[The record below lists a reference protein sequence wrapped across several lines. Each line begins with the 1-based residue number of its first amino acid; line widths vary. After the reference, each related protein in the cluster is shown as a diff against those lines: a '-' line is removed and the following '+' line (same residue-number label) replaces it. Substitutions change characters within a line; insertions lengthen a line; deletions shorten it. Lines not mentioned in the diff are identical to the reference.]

1 LFHIHAFM
9 FMVRILTGLSSWL
22 GMYYDWLSPGINL
35 FPVVALWYIPVYEF
49 LDMARVYGS
58 SRTAIFSKSLLVIT
72 GHLLLF
78 ATVTVISAL
87 ITALRF

>member
-1 LFHIHAFM
+1 M
-9 FMVRILTGLSSWL
+9 FMVCILTGLSSWL

-35 FPVVALWYIPVYEF
+35 FRVVALWYVPVYEF
-49 LDMARVYGS
+49 LAMARVFGN
-58 SRTAIFSKSLLVIT
+58 SRAAIFSKSLLVIT

-78 ATVTVISAL
+78 ATVTVIGAL